1 MASAVDEA
9 GKSPALEIA
18 AVLPASQVNGP
29 GSRAVIWLQGCDLRC
44 AGCCNPD
51 FLEIRPARTVRVEVV
66 LEWLLGLEG
75 VEGVTL
81 SGGEP
86 TLQAEALVPLC
97 RALREEQLSVVCYS
111 GHRYEELLER
121 AESAPAL
128 GELLELV
135 DLLIDGPYDHRLA
148 PGGLWRGS
156 ANQRLVPLSDRYRH
170 ACRDADSK
178 GAERAVE
185 VHVGPG
191 RAVWTGIFPP
201 SLARHVALRTGWSQA
216 TSVADESSEGAGD
229 VSSRVGGVSDAE
241 R

>member
-86 TLQAEALVPLC
+86 TLQ
-97 RALREEQLSVVCYS
+97 
-111 GHRYEELLER
+111 
-121 AESAPAL
+121 
-128 GELLELV
+128 
-135 DLLIDGPYDHRLA
+135 
-148 PGGLWRGS
+148 
-156 ANQRLVPLSDRYRH
+156 
-170 ACRDADSK
+170 
-178 GAERAVE
+178 
-185 VHVGPG
+185 
-191 RAVWTGIFPP
+191 
-201 SLARHVALRTGWSQA
+201 
-216 TSVADESSEGAGD
+216 
-229 VSSRVGGVSDAE
+229 
-241 R
+241 